1 MAIDDIKT
9 YAYLASAAL
18 SIGAMLYAWL
28 SARGKANASA
38 ISELDGQL
46 GEHNVRL
53 VRIEGALETLPELR
67 QELGRV
73 HQRVDDVAA
82 VTHKIDGQLG
92 GIDRNVELITV
103 ELVKK
108 GREGRAAT

>member
-18 SIGAMLYAWL
+18 SIGTLLYAWL

-38 ISELDGQL
+38 ISELDEQL

-67 QELGRV
+67 QEIGRV
-73 HQRVDDVAA
+73 HARVDDVAA
-82 VTHKIDGQLG
+82 TTHKIDGQLG
-92 GIDRNVELITV
+92 GIDSNVKLITNH
-103 ELVKK
+103 LV
-108 GREGRAAT
+108 GGGGT